1 MSMKNSRQYDY
12 EKQQQKTAS
21 AAINVAQL
29 VKIIA
34 YDPAKMTVDVQPIS
48 KRLDQGSY
56 ESQPP
61 ILSVP
66 VSCQRGGGFAMRV
79 NYKPGDVGS
88 VIFCDHDI
96 DNAVAGGAE
105 GEPNTERNHSSSDAV
120 FMGGIATGGGGVS
133 GLPDGHALTELILQM
148 YGLYLEGEATAMMRR
163 YAQKIKVT
171 NMREVI

>member
-105 GEPNTERNHSSSDAV
+105 P
-120 FMGGIATGGGGVS
+120 
-133 GLPDGHALTELILQM
+133 
-148 YGLYLEGEATAMMRR
+148 
-163 YAQKIKVT
+163 
-171 NMREVI
+171 

>member
-66 VSCQRGGGFAMRV
+66 ISCQRGGGFAMRV

-88 VIFCDHDI
+88 VVFCDHDI

-120 FMGGIATGGGGVS
+120 FMAASPREAAVFPACRTALQSAPTTAASTSPSRIPASSSSATLKS
-133 GLPDGHALTELILQM
+133 PAISP
-148 YGLYLEGEATAMMRR
+148 
-163 YAQKIKVT
+163 
-171 NMREVI
+171 